1 MAEASI
7 LWGFGKP
14 AMAVPHARVVVL
26 SSIAAALVAMVG
38 VAMQR
43 ELTPR
48 LAPSPVAGVKT
59 GPEQKAL
66 SAEEEAYAA
75 ALWPIHSE
83 VVEVSA
89 IDMSF
94 AGIAYTTEHH
104 DAHRLEERVRALR
117 DRFRT
122 AADKARAMA
131 VPASMQKVHDW
142 YLEALA
148 LYETASAEMVKV
160 AADGKVEHLIDAQT
174 MSQRAAEDLLKV
186 GDVLWPGEYKPN

>member
-1 MAEASI
+1 MV
-7 LWGFGKP
+7 
-14 AMAVPHARVVVL
+14 VPHFRAVVL
-26 SSIAAALVAMVG
+26 SVTIAALFAMMG

-43 ELTPR
+43 ELAPR
-48 LAPSPVAGVKT
+48 VATSPVAVVNT
-59 GPEQKAL
+59 EPQQKPL

-89 IDMSF
+89 VDMSF
-94 AGIAYTTEHH
+94 AGIAYVTEHH
-104 DAHRLEERVRALR
+104 DADRLAAKVMALR

-122 AADKARAMA
+122 AADNARSIP
-131 VPASMQKVHDW
+131 VPAAMGQVHDQ

-148 LYETASAEMVKV
+148 LYETASTEMIKV
-160 AADGKVEHLIDAQT
+160 AEDGKVEHLIEAQT

>member
-1 MAEASI
+1 MV
-7 LWGFGKP
+7 
-14 AMAVPHARVVVL
+14 VPHFRAVVF
-26 SSIAAALVAMVG
+26 SAIIAALFAMVG
-38 VAMQR
+38 VALQR
-43 ELTPR
+43 ELPLR
-48 LAPSPVAGVKT
+48 VAPPPVAAVKIE
-59 GPEQKAL
+59 PEQKPL

-89 IDMSF
+89 MEMSF
-94 AGIAYTTEHH
+94 AGIAYVTEHH
-104 DAHRLEERVRALR
+104 DAHRLEAKVTALR

-122 AADKARAMA
+122 AADKTRSMP
-131 VPASMQKVHDW
+131 VPASMGKVHDQ

-160 AADGKVEHLIDAQT
+160 AADGKVEHLIEAQT